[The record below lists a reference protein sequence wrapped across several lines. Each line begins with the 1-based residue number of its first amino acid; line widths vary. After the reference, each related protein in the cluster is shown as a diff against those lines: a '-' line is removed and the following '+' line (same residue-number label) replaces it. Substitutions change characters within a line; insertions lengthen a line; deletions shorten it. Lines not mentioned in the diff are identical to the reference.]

1 MVSSKKVMQGVL
13 CALLAVVLALVLLV
27 RVKVIYAA
35 NLTPSASPA
44 PSFDVLA
51 STVIRTPDPTNP
63 SIAQTPV
70 VTPNPKGLPRIDL
83 SSWQYKLASAANPIG
98 DYAPPELTELEWY
111 NAFDSRAAVSL
122 MNFVEAGRAEG
133 LTVVMQSTYR
143 SYDEQNYIFNQK
155 VQELGGDAERA
166 ATIVLPAGTSEHQL
180 GLCADLTDGN
190 YSVLTQDLENTATYQ
205 WLLAHCAEYGF
216 ILRYPADKEDIT
228 GVIYEPWHFRYVGE
242 EAAAYIMEHGL
253 CLEEFL
259 ALYDE

>member
-1 MVSSKKVMQGVL
+1 MEGVL
-13 CALLAVVLALVLLV
+13 CALLAVVLVLVLLV

-35 NLTPSASPA
+35 NLTTSASPA
-44 PSFDVLA
+44 PSFEALA
-51 STVIRTPDPTNP
+51 SSVIRSPDPTNP
-63 SIAQTPV
+63 TIAQTPV

-83 SSWQYKLASAANPIG
+83 SSWQYKLASASNPIG

-122 MNFVEAGRAEG
+122 MNMVEAGRAEG
-133 LTVVMQSTYR
+133 LNVVLQSTYR
-143 SYDEQNYIFNQK
+143 SYDEQTFLFNRK
-155 VQELGGDAERA
+155 VQELGGDEARA
-166 ATIVLPAGTSEHQL
+166 ATIVLPPGTSEHQL
-180 GLCADLTDGN
+180 GLCADITNAN
-190 YSVLTQDLENTATYQ
+190 YEVLTQDLENTDTYQ